1 MARFK
6 IKAIMTLLMTIK
18 IWFLNNFK
26 HVEISV
32 GKNCKIKNLKLA
44 SCGIGNVVN
53 LGDNVI
59 LKNVSIKIFGNNN
72 FIEIKNCNNL
82 SEVRFVM
89 EDNENRIEIGEN
101 TYIGEGTLLAALE
114 GKKINIGSDCM
125 IAGPCEIRIS
135 DSHSLLNG
143 EGRRVNFGK
152 DVIINDHCW
161 IGTQCLILKGVN
173 IPSNSVVAARSLV
186 LEMKAKVKNG
196 TLIGGTPAKIL
207 KEEINWYKERI

>member
-26 HVEISV
+26 HVKISV
-32 GKNCKIKNLKLA
+32 GKNCIIKNLKLA
-44 SCGIGNVVN
+44 SCGSGNVIN

-72 FIEIKNCNNL
+72 LIEINNCNNL

-101 TYIGEGTLLAALE
+101 TYIGEETLLAALE
-114 GKKINIGSDCM
+114 GKKIKIGSKCM
-125 IAGPCEIRIS
+125 ISGFCEFRTS
-135 DSHSLLNG
+135 DSHSVLNG
-143 EGRRVNFGK
+143 EGRRINLSK
-152 DVIINDHCW
+152 DIIINDHCW

-173 IPSNSVVAARSLV
+173 MPSDCVIAARSLV
-186 LEMKAKVKNG
+186 LEMKVDVKAG
-196 TLIGGTPAKIL
+196 TLIGGSPAKIL
-207 KEEINWYKERI
+207 KKDINWHKERI